1 MPTELRPRNRRGLP
15 KDVSKTVATEVRLRE
30 MVLGGEF
37 HPGEAVS
44 ENVLGDRLGVSRTP
58 LRLALC
64 KLEYEGLLNVLPEG
78 GFVVRQFTLADIY
91 DSIEL
96 RGVLEGTAARL
107 AAERL
112 ENPSEL
118 RRLEQLADRMDVIV
132 NSKELTLA
140 SFADYVDLNASFH
153 EEWLELAKSPTLE
166 KSMEELYALPFTAPS
181 AFIRTHSNLPEAKE
195 IMFLAQDHHR
205 QILEAIR
212 HREGTRAESL
222 ARAHSR
228 LARRKLRLAL
238 DNVDIMK
245 KLPGA
250 SLIKFPHTF

>member
-1 MPTELRPRNRRGLP
+1 
-15 KDVSKTVATEVRLRE
+15 
-30 MVLGGEF
+30 
-37 HPGEAVS
+37 
-44 ENVLGDRLGVSRTP
+44 
-58 LRLALC
+58 
-64 KLEYEGLLNVLPEG
+64 YEGLLNVLPEG

-166 KSMEELYALPFTAPS
+166 KSMEELYALPFTAP
-181 AFIRTHSNLPEAKE
+181 
-195 IMFLAQDHHR
+195 
-205 QILEAIR
+205 
-212 HREGTRAESL
+212 
-222 ARAHSR
+222 
-228 LARRKLRLAL
+228 
-238 DNVDIMK
+238 
-245 KLPGA
+245 
-250 SLIKFPHTF
+250 

>member
-1 MPTELRPRNRRGLP
+1 MLRPNRTINGRTMPTELRPRNRRGLP

-132 NSKELTLA
+132 
-140 SFADYVDLNASFH
+140 
-153 EEWLELAKSPTLE
+153 
-166 KSMEELYALPFTAPS
+166 
-181 AFIRTHSNLPEAKE
+181 
-195 IMFLAQDHHR
+195 
-205 QILEAIR
+205 
-212 HREGTRAESL
+212 
-222 ARAHSR
+222 
-228 LARRKLRLAL
+228 
-238 DNVDIMK
+238 
-245 KLPGA
+245 
-250 SLIKFPHTF
+250 